1 MTRLKFFLVSLLLFL
16 FVKTHGQELVK
27 MQPEKPQA
35 NDLVTV
41 TFNQKGSKIPD
52 TVKNVFINFTYSNFY
67 EMPNRLPMQK
77 VNGLWNVSFKLPFY
91 SKFGSYTISDVNKDF
106 VQQPTDTSHYE
117 FFVYED
123 GKLIEGN
130 YLAKGYSLSAQNRKS
145 PTFEQQQQA
154 WFKKELTLYPE
165 NYESQL
171 RILTYEMKK
180 SKGQAKW
187 DARNKALAV
196 IEKKFRSNPTFG
208 GNINSTTMGYLIIGE
223 NQKVDSIRQVV
234 ANDFPNSS
242 YAKEHRLSRF
252 LQNKDEAFV
261 VDSLQKLLKTVKI
274 EDGRLYS
281 NAHNYLFRYYIKKKD
296 KANALAYYSFTLK
309 ADTSPYRWRD
319 YNNYVKFLESNDM
332 LLDSAK
338 KLNTYLLSNV
348 SNYPTSV
355 VRYFPETGYLIGFDE
370 KRTENL
376 KQVENEVKAMQG
388 ILSYKLGKQTEAL
401 KWLAGVKNNL
411 QSKEMLLKVS
421 DVYKSIGDKTTATE
435 MLGSAYKLAPFDKA
449 TTTLL
454 KESILANGGTE
465 VDVKAKLLTLDK
477 EWKASHFNSLKKI
490 VLDKPFPD
498 FQIVDRNKKPLTA
511 TDLKGKIVVIDLWA
525 TWCKPCIEFFP
536 YLNVIYNKYKDDKDV
551 MFVILNTASGNT
563 FEDAFNW
570 VDQNKNFTFPFYFN
584 EDKKLSAKLD
594 VNTIPTTFILDKESK
609 IRFRKVGNEGEKA
622 MPQLDAMIEFLKQQK

>member
-1 MTRLKFFLVSLLLFL
+1 MTKLKAFILASIMFL
-16 FVKTHGQELVK
+16 FVKAHGQELVK

-35 NDLVTV
+35 NDVVTV

-52 TVKNVFINFTYSNFY
+52 TVKKLFINFTYSNFY

-91 SKFGSYTISDVNKDF
+91 SKYGSFTISDLNKDF

-117 FFVYED
+117 FFVYKD

-145 PTFEQQQQA
+145 PTYEQQQQE

-171 RILTYEMKK
+171 RILTYQMKK
-180 SKGQAKW
+180 AKGQAKW

-208 GNINSTTMGYLIIGE
+208 GNINSTTMGFLIIGE

-234 ANDFPNSS
+234 ANDFPNSD
-242 YAKEHRLSRF
+242 YAKEHNLSKF
-252 LQNKDEAFV
+252 LQTKNEALV
-261 VDSLQKLLKTVKI
+261 VDSLQKFLKTVKT
-274 EDGRLYS
+274 EDRKTYS
-281 NAHNYLFRYYIKKKD
+281 SAYNYLFRYYIKKKD
-296 KANALAYYSFTLK
+296 KANALAYYSATIK

-319 YNNYVKFLESNDM
+319 YNNYVKFLESHDM

-338 KLNTYLLSNV
+338 KLNTYILKNV
-348 SNYPTSV
+348 DKYPTSV
-355 VRYFPETGYLIGFDE
+355 IRYFPETGYLIGFDE
-370 KRTENL
+370 KRAENL
-376 KQVENEVKAMQG
+376 KQAESELKAMQG
-388 ILSYKLGKQTEAL
+388 ILSYKLGDKTEAL
-401 KWLAGVKNNL
+401 KWLGEVRTTL
-411 QSKEMLLKVS
+411 QSKELLLKVA
-421 DVYKSIGDKTTATE
+421 DVYKNTGDKAAATE
-435 MLGSAYKLAPFDKA
+435 MLANAYKLTPFDKS
-449 TTTLL
+449 TTALL
-454 KESILANGGTE
+454 KASILTNGGTE
-465 VDVKAKLLTLDK
+465 ADVKANLIALDK
-477 EWKASHFNSLKKI
+477 EWKARHYNGLKKI
-490 VLDKPFPD
+490 ILDKPFPD
-498 FQIVDRNKKPLTA
+498 FQIVDRNKKLLTA
-511 TDLKGKIVVIDLWA
+511 ADLKGKVVLIDLWA

-536 YLNVIYNKYKDDKDV
+536 YLQVIYEKYKDDKDV

-563 FEDAFNW
+563 FEDAFTW
-570 VDQNKNFTFPFYFN
+570 VDQNKQFPFPFYFN

-594 VNTIPTTFILDKESK
+594 VNTIPTTFLLDKDSK
-609 IRFRKVGNEGEKA
+609 IRFKKVGNEGEKA

>member
-1 MTRLKFFLVSLLLFL
+1 MTNLKVFILASTLFL
-16 FVKTHGQELVK
+16 FVKAYGQELVK
-27 MQPEKPQA
+27 VEPAQPQA
-35 NDLVTV
+35 GEVLTV

-52 TVKNVFINFTYSNFY
+52 TVKKLFINFTYSNFY

-91 SKFGSYTISDVNKDF
+91 SKYGSFTISDVNKDF

-117 FFVYED
+117 FFVYKD

-145 PTFEQQQQA
+145 PTYEQQQLA

-171 RILTYEMKK
+171 RILAYDMKK
-180 SKGQAKW
+180 SKGKAKW
-187 DARNKALAV
+187 DAREKALAV

-208 GNINSTTMGYLIIGE
+208 GNINSTTMGFLIIGE

-234 ANDFPNSS
+234 AKDFPNSS
-242 YAKEHRLSRF
+242 YAKEHNLSKF
-252 LQNKDEAFV
+252 LQTKNEVLV
-261 VDSLQKLLKTVKI
+261 VDSLQKLLKTVKN
-274 EDGRLYS
+274 EDEKSYTS
-281 NAHNYLFRYYIKKKD
+281 AHNYLFRYYIRKKD
-296 KANALAYYSFTLK
+296 KINALAHYRYTIK

-319 YNNYVKFLESNDM
+319 YNNHVKFLESNDM

-338 KLNTYLLSNV
+338 KLNAYILKNV
-348 SNYPTSV
+348 DKYPTSV
-355 VRYFPETGYLIGFDE
+355 IRFFPETGYLIGFDE
-370 KRTENL
+370 KKAENL
-376 KQVENEVKAMQG
+376 KQAESELKAMQG
-388 ILSYKLGKQTEAL
+388 ILSYKLGDKAEAL
-401 KWLAGVKNNL
+401 KWLGEVRTTL
-411 QSKEMLLKVS
+411 QSKELLLKVA
-421 DVYKSIGDKTTATE
+421 DVYKSMGDKAATTE
-435 MLGSAYKLAPFDKA
+435 MLGNAYKLTPFDSA

-465 VDVKAKLLTLDK
+465 ADVKTKLLVLDK

-490 VLDKPFPD
+490 VLDKNFPD
-498 FQIVDRNKKPLTA
+498 FQIVDMNKKPLTA
-511 TDLKGKIVVIDLWA
+511 ADLKGKIVLIDLWA

-536 YLNVIYNKYKDDKDV
+536 YLQVIYNKYKDDKDV

-563 FEDAFNW
+563 FEDASTW
-570 VDQNKNFTFPFYFN
+570 VNQNKNFTFPFYFN
-584 EDKKLSAKLD
+584 EDKKLNAKLD
-594 VNTIPTTFILDKESK
+594 VNTIPTTFLLDKNGK
-609 IRFRKVGNEGEKA
+609 IRFKKVGNEGEKA

>member
-1 MTRLKFFLVSLLLFL
+1 MTRLKLLLVSLSLFL
-16 FVKTHGQELVK
+16 SVKTRGQELVK
-27 MQPEKPQA
+27 MQPERPQA
-35 NDLVTV
+35 NDVVTV

-77 VNGLWNVSFKLPFY
+77 VNGIWNVSFKLPFY
-91 SKFGSYTISDVNKDF
+91 SKFGSFTISDVNKDF

-117 FFVYED
+117 FFVYKD

-130 YLAKGYSLSAQNRKS
+130 YVAKGYSLSVQNRKS
-145 PTFEQQQQA
+145 ATFEQQQQE

-165 NYESQL
+165 NYEAQL
-171 RILTYEMKK
+171 RILAYQMKK

-196 IEKKFRSNPTFG
+196 IEKKFRSNPTFS

-234 ANDFPNSS
+234 ANEFPNSD
-242 YAKEHRLSRF
+242 YAKEHKLGRF
-252 LQNKDEAFV
+252 LQNKNELLV
-261 VDSLQKLLKTVKI
+261 VDSLQKLLKTVKK
-274 EDGRLYS
+274 EERKSYAS
-281 NAHNYLFRYYIKKKD
+281 AYNYLFRYYIKKKD
-296 KANALAYYSFTLK
+296 KANALAYYHFTIK

-319 YNNYVKFLESNDM
+319 YNNYVKFLENNDM

-338 KLNTYLLSNV
+338 KLNTYLLANV
-348 SNYPTSV
+348 ANYPTSV
-355 VRYFPETGYLIGFDE
+355 IRYFPETGYLIGFDE
-370 KRTENL
+370 KRAGNL
-376 KQVENEVKAMQG
+376 KQVENEIKAMQG
-388 ILSYKLGKQTEAL
+388 ILSFKLGNQTEAH
-401 KWLAGVKNNL
+401 KWLNEVKNNL
-411 QSKEMLLKVS
+411 QSKELLLKVAN
-421 DVYKSIGDKTTATE
+421 VYKSIGDKATATE
-435 MLGSAYKLAPFDKA
+435 MLGNAYKLTPFDKA
-449 TTTLL
+449 VAVLL

-465 VDVKAKLLTLDK
+465 TDVKAELLELDK

-490 VLDKPFPD
+490 ILDKPFPD
-498 FQIVDRNKKPLTA
+498 FQIVDRNKKPLTSA
-511 TDLKGKIVVIDLWA
+511 DLKGKVVLIDLWA

-536 YLNVIYNKYKDDKDV
+536 YLHVIYDKYKDDKDV

-563 FEDAFNW
+563 FEDAFTW
-570 VDQNKNFTFPFYFN
+570 VDQNKQFAFPFYFN

-594 VNTIPTTFILDKESK
+594 VNTIPTTFLLDKDSK
-609 IRFRKVGNEGEKA
+609 IRFKKVGNEGEKA